1 MAFFEK
7 TNQKITREKQSFACE
22 PSLERV
28 IHQSQRVNRNN
39 TRIFFWFLTPN
50 PPTLPNVK
58 MALNMNDFNNFNNEG
73 RVVPA
78 VGANRLEQNPRARGA
93 VRLQNHSSRLR
104 REQQRR
110 GLFLFFFPCNL
121 NSAIF
126 FFAFGL
132 ENKMRSLFNNAKFMV
147 NQLHQF
153 VEEGHNLPQALRNVG
168 EFLSKETLQT
178 FLRRN
183 ENDTERLVLRLQEE
197 LNNFIRNLS
206 IDNGERL
213 DVDAIFGN

>member
-1 MAFFEK
+1 
-7 TNQKITREKQSFACE
+7 
-22 PSLERV
+22 
-28 IHQSQRVNRNN
+28 
-39 TRIFFWFLTPN
+39 
-50 PPTLPNVK
+50 
-58 MALNMNDFNNFNNEG
+58 
-73 RVVPA
+73 
-78 VGANRLEQNPRARGA
+78 
-93 VRLQNHSSRLR
+93 
-104 REQQRR
+104 
-110 GLFLFFFPCNL
+110 
-121 NSAIF
+121 
-126 FFAFGL
+126 
-132 ENKMRSLFNNAKFMV
+132 MV